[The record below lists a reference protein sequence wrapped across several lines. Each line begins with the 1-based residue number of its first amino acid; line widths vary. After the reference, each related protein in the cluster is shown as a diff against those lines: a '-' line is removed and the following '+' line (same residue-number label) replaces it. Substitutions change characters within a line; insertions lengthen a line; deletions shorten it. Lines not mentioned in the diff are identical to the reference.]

1 VPGELHIGGDG
12 LARGYL
18 NRPDLTNERFIAHPF
33 SDEPGARLY
42 KTGDLVRY
50 LPDGSIE
57 FLGRLDQQVK
67 LRGFRIEPGEIE
79 VVLAQHPA
87 IREAAVIARQDE
99 RAEKYLVAYVVPLE
113 EQKITFSELRSFLKE
128 HLPDY
133 MVPTDFVLLDA
144 MPLTPN
150 GKVDQ
155 RALPAPQRGRSM
167 TEEIFVAPT
176 SLVHHQL
183 VQIWEELLETRP
195 IGMRDNF
202 FQLGGHSLLAARLVQ
217 RIEQVCGKKIS
228 LATLFAGPTIEQ
240 LTDAFQCQEDKGS
253 RTPVVGVQTDGSR
266 RPFFF
271 LHGDWTGGAFY
282 CFALARALGADQP
295 FYVLEPYRLD
305 QQEIPPT
312 LEAMA
317 TAHLEAL
324 RAIQPEGPYLLAG
337 FCNGGLLAYEIARQ
351 LHAEGQKVDLLFLIN
366 PTPPARYNFLRD
378 VVSRFANVIKLSQ
391 DQQADCFLRLRHMLR
406 YVYRYLHSSN
416 DRRLAD
422 FEKLLSVDA
431 RLDSMFPATEALRKD
446 FVGVFTWL
454 GSGYQPG
461 FYPGKVMRFWS
472 REDAILE
479 AVWRRLAPAKEVED
493 HIIPGTHMSCVTTHT
508 RDLAQLLS
516 AYLSEVQ

>member
-1 VPGELHIGGDG
+1 
-12 LARGYL
+12 
-18 NRPDLTNERFIAHPF
+18 
-33 SDEPGARLY
+33 
-42 KTGDLVRY
+42 
-50 LPDGSIE
+50 
-57 FLGRLDQQVK
+57 
-67 LRGFRIEPGEIE
+67 
-79 VVLAQHPA
+79 
-87 IREAAVIARQDE
+87 EAAVIARQDE
-99 RAEKYLVAYVVPLE
+99 RAEKYLVAYVVPQE

-282 CFALARALGADQP
+282 CFALARALEADQP
-295 FYVLEPYRLD
+295 FYVLEPYRLE

-406 YVYRYLHSSN
+406 HVYRYLHSSN